1 MRPLGIGETLD
12 AGVKL
17 TRDHIL
23 PLVLIVLVVTI
34 PIEILAFLISSST
47 SEVQDGAAA
56 ATDDGTYFAGQ
67 GANLLLR
74 QAAATFVT
82 IGCFHVIA
90 EAYLGRD
97 ATAGQSLAFAARRL
111 HKIIWTGI
119 VLTVLSIVAFI
130 LLVLPLVWFYFAAA
144 FAFPVLMVE
153 GTFGFAAIKRSVSL
167 VKDRWWATFGRLI
180 IASMIASVTAGL
192 LGLVLLIPFAVLT
205 PDSALGI
212 LGSQSLAQII
222 ASAITLPF
230 VSAVTIVT
238 YFDLR
243 VRKEGFDLALL
254 AEKMG
259 GGAAGPSPF
268 AQPASPSA
276 PAPAPGGAEGGF
288 GGFAPPSPPS
298 ASPERPG

>member
-47 SEVQDGAAA
+47 SEVQDGAAT
-56 ATDDGTYFAGQ
+56 ATDDGTYLAGQ
-67 GANLLLR
+67 GANLILR
-74 QAAATFVT
+74 QAATTFVT

-111 HKIIWTGI
+111 HKILWTGV
-119 VLTVLSIVAFI
+119 VLIGLSIVAFV
-130 LLVLPLVWFYFAAA
+130 LLVIPLFWFYYAAA

-153 GTFGFAAIKRSVSL
+153 GTFGFAAVKRSFSL
-167 VKDRWWATFGRLI
+167 VKDRWWATAGRLF
-180 IASMIASVTAGL
+180 IAGMIAGVTAGL
-192 LGLVLLIPFAVLT
+192 LGVVLLIPFAVLT
-205 PDSALGI
+205 PDSVLGI

-276 PAPAPGGAEGGF
+276 PAPAPGAEGSF
-288 GGFAPPSPPS
+288 GGFAPPSAPS
-298 ASPERPG
+298 DSPERPG